1 MGEKVRILGIAPY
14 KGLVTLMKRYAGQR
28 DDIQLTAMLGNVETG
43 LSLAKEHYRNYDI
56 IISRANTASRIA
68 KCVPI
73 PVIDIGIDYYD
84 VLLCLKTAENTKTKF
99 AVLGFRSLTTIA
111 KSICNVLKIPTDI
124 FSINTTSEANS
135 LLDKLKEQGYKTV
148 ICDTVPYNYAKLIG
162 ITPILL
168 TSSMESLKAA
178 VDQAV
183 YTWQTHRDLYHSLSL
198 MHQLLDSS
206 ANRFL
211 VLSRTGE
218 CIYTTLEDEIAV
230 PIQAKLQNELE
241 QCCTGRKRSFFITV
255 NNQMYSITSHLV
267 DETLSPYI
275 IFHIMRS
282 EIPLAYSK
290 YGVTIMDK
298 QAAENSFMDSF
309 YSNTELAREILTNT
323 EDAAPSPSP
332 LSLMITGETGTGKDR
347 VAHIYYAKSP
357 LCDNPL
363 YVINCSLISDK
374 SWDFI
379 TKHYNSPFTDNGN
392 TIYISNL
399 DSLQKPKQKQL
410 LSIILDTNMHVR
422 NHLIFSCTQTA
433 GSATPHVVFE
443 YTNALGCILVP
454 IKPLREQ
461 KEDIISSAGL
471 YINTLNQELGR
482 QVVGVDDEAAA
493 LLEQYE
499 YPYNRTQFKRILKE
513 AVIRTDGPYICAKTI
528 QEVIQ
533 RENVLFS
540 GFPFPVHACSGSTK
554 EDADAVPGNSR
565 LAVSH
570 PSPFCLDTSQS
581 LDEMNRDI
589 VHYVLNAC
597 KGNQTA
603 AAKKLG
609 ISRTTLWRYLNR

>member
-1 MGEKVRILGIAPY
+1 M
-14 KGLVTLMKRYAGQR
+14 
-28 DDIQLTAMLGNVETG
+28 
-43 LSLAKEHYRNYDI
+43 
-56 IISRANTASRIA
+56 
-68 KCVPI
+68 
-73 PVIDIGIDYYD
+73 
-84 VLLCLKTAENTKTKF
+84 
-99 AVLGFRSLTTIA
+99 
-111 KSICNVLKIPTDI
+111 
-124 FSINTTSEANS
+124 
-135 LLDKLKEQGYKTV
+135 
-148 ICDTVPYNYAKLIG
+148 
-162 ITPILL
+162 
-168 TSSMESLKAA
+168 
-178 VDQAV
+178 
-183 YTWQTHRDLYHSLSL
+183 
-198 MHQLLDSS
+198 
-206 ANRFL
+206 
-211 VLSRTGE
+211 
-218 CIYTTLEDEIAV
+218 
-230 PIQAKLQNELE
+230 
-241 QCCTGRKRSFFITV
+241 
-255 NNQMYSITSHLV
+255 

-298 QAAENSFMDSF
+298 QSAEDSFMDSF

-323 EDAAPSPSP
+323 EEAAPSP
-332 LSLMITGETGTGKDR
+332 LSLMITGEIGTGKDRVAHIYYAKSPLCDNPLYVINCSLISDKSWDFITKHYNSPFYIIFHIMRSEIPLAYSKYGVTIMDKQSAEDSFMDSFYSNTELAREILTNTEEAAPSPLSLMITGEIGTGKDR

-399 DSLQKPKQKQL
+399 DALQKTKQKQL

-422 NHLIFSCTQTA
+422 NHLIFSCTQPA

-493 LLEQYE
+493 LLEQYD

-513 AVIRTDGPYICAKTI
+513 AVIRTEGPYICAQTI
-528 QEVIQ
+528 QEVIR
-533 RENVLFS
+533 REDVLFS
-540 GFPFPVHACSGSTK
+540 GFPLPARAPLGGSGKDTAADTQSNTPPDPYPVSFH
-554 EDADAVPGNSR
+554 
-565 LAVSH
+565 
-570 PSPFCLDTSQS
+570 LDTSQS
-581 LDEMNRDI
+581 LDGMNRDI
-589 VHYVLNAC
+589 VRYVLKTC
-597 KGNQTA
+597 GGNQTS

>member
-1 MGEKVRILGIAPY
+1 
-14 KGLVTLMKRYAGQR
+14 
-28 DDIQLTAMLGNVETG
+28 
-43 LSLAKEHYRNYDI
+43 
-56 IISRANTASRIA
+56 
-68 KCVPI
+68 
-73 PVIDIGIDYYD
+73 
-84 VLLCLKTAENTKTKF
+84 
-99 AVLGFRSLTTIA
+99 
-111 KSICNVLKIPTDI
+111 
-124 FSINTTSEANS
+124 
-135 LLDKLKEQGYKTV
+135 
-148 ICDTVPYNYAKLIG
+148 
-162 ITPILL
+162 
-168 TSSMESLKAA
+168 
-178 VDQAV
+178 
-183 YTWQTHRDLYHSLSL
+183 
-198 MHQLLDSS
+198 
-206 ANRFL
+206 
-211 VLSRTGE
+211 
-218 CIYTTLEDEIAV
+218 
-230 PIQAKLQNELE
+230 
-241 QCCTGRKRSFFITV
+241 
-255 NNQMYSITSHLV
+255 
-267 DETLSPYI
+267 
-275 IFHIMRS
+275 
-282 EIPLAYSK
+282 
-290 YGVTIMDK
+290 
-298 QAAENSFMDSF
+298 
-309 YSNTELAREILTNT
+309 
-323 EDAAPSPSP
+323 
-332 LSLMITGETGTGKDR
+332 
-347 VAHIYYAKSP
+347 
-357 LCDNPL
+357 
-363 YVINCSLISDK
+363 
-374 SWDFI
+374 
-379 TKHYNSPFTDNGN
+379 
-392 TIYISNL
+392 
-399 DSLQKPKQKQL
+399 
-410 LSIILDTNMHVR
+410 
-422 NHLIFSCTQTA
+422 
-433 GSATPHVVFE
+433 VVFE